1 MFGYLLGHSHRY
13 FQDNFAGKLG
23 QKIKKAGQAC
33 TGLLEI
39 LCFEVTRIL
48 VVVAVATGL
57 LMGQQPFY
65 ATVLLVWMVGY
76 IAVSYFLAR
85 RCVVLSHAYSE
96 EVSTSNGRL
105 IDRSEEPTSEL
116 QSLLRIP

>member
-48 VVVAVATGL
+48 VVLAVATGL
-57 LMGQQPFY
+57 LIGQQPFY

-76 IAVSYFLAR
+76 IALSYVLTR
-85 RCVVLSHAYSE
+85 RCVVLSHAYSA
-96 EVSTSNGRL
+96 EVSTSTGRL
-105 IDRSEEPTSEL
+105 VRSEEHTSEL
-116 QSLLRIP
+116 QSLMRI

>member
-48 VVVAVATGL
+48 VVLAVATGL
-57 LMGQQPFY
+57 LIGQQPFY

-76 IAVSYFLAR
+76 IALSYVLAR
-85 RCVVLSHAYSE
+85 RSE
-96 EVSTSNGRL
+96 ERRVGKECVSTC
-105 IDRSEEPTSEL
+105 RSRWSPS
-116 QSLLRIP
+116 P